1 MAYSEVK
8 EVAVRA
14 NIPVYQPIKLKE
26 DRELIEKLKE
36 MKPDFIIVVAFGQI
50 LTQEILDIPNYG
62 CINLHGSLLPMYR
75 GAAPINWAVIKG
87 EKISGNRI
95 FYDAEVAT
103 QSPWNFAINC
113 SEDINVHMNEVLGN
127 PFDKKYNPLVMSLKA
142 KKIENWKEENNSA
155 GNIPFSPVKTDSP
168 EEIVKLIPYGTAR
181 LRISEFPYYE

>member
-1 MAYSEVK
+1 MRKVKYSKWYKNSVGVEFGPLVF
-8 EVAVRA
+8 A
-14 NIPVYQPIKLKE
+14 L
-26 DRELIEKLKE
+26 DLDEK
-36 MKPDFIIVVAFGQI
+36 
-50 LTQEILDIPNYG
+50 
-62 CINLHGSLLPMYR
+62 
-75 GAAPINWAVIKG
+75 W

-142 KKIENWKEENNSA
+142 KKIENRKEENNSA